1 MQRQQQQFSD
11 FDLLAVFSDEAKA
24 AAAETKLRKEGF
36 SEEEVFR
43 LASDAIASGQFRE
56 HGPNRERSSVFLQ
69 TTRSA
74 PNPVTIVLLAVVCGL
89 VLGALMLAAHF
100 AFPPIPELTGVVAG
114 VIVGIILGATIGL
127 LRRGRVRRAIGQDLT
142 KANTSSK
149 KPGQEEKT
157 VVAVRIPDAEDIS
170 RKSRARAILLTNGG
184 KLDRSVGRE

>member
-1 MQRQQQQFSD
+1 
-11 FDLLAVFSDEAKA
+11 
-24 AAAETKLRKEGF
+24 
-36 SEEEVFR
+36 
-43 LASDAIASGQFRE
+43 
-56 HGPNRERSSVFLQ
+56 
-69 TTRSA
+69 
-74 PNPVTIVLLAVVCGL
+74 
-89 VLGALMLAAHF
+89 MLAAHF

-127 LRRGRVRRAIGQDLT
+127 LRRGRVRGAIGQDLT

-149 KPGQEEKT
+149 QPGQEEKT